1 MNGSISQQ
9 FSLSLD
15 SVSHLREGKYQ
26 GLECF
31 LRRPLISSFNHSALK
46 EQAWSL
52 AAASYA
58 LTSPLSHKER
68 KFRREPIHTHYG
80 YCANFGKL
88 LRSSR
93 LQPQTRA
100 RRKRRG
106 PPLPRS

>member
-1 MNGSISQQ
+1 GSISQQ

-15 SVSHLREGKYQ
+15 SLSHWERGKYQ
-26 GLECF
+26 GLERF
-31 LRRPLISSFNHSALK
+31 PRRLLISSFNHCALK

-58 LTSPLSHKER
+58 LTPPLSHKER
-68 KFRREPIHTHYG
+68 KFKRELIRTHYG

-106 PPLPRS
+106 PPLPRSSG